1 MDAYSSNASRSV
13 QADLLRGTIA
23 EIKQLTV
30 DRLRRLLRSEEL
42 QVSGVKNELQQR
54 LIARTNSRH
63 NIFTR
68 TFH

>member
-54 LIARTNSRH
+54 LIARTVSADNT
-63 NIFTR
+63 FTR
-68 TFH
+68 IFY

>member
-54 LIARTNSRH
+54 LIARMNSRH
-63 NIFTR
+63 KIFTR

>member
-54 LIARTNSRH
+54 LIARTNSGH